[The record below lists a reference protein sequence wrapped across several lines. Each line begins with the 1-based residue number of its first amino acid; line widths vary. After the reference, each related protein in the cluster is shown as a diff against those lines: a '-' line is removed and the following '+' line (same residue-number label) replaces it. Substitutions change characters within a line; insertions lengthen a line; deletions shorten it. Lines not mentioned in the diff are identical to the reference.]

1 MAKVRA
7 RPETGTLY
15 LDFFFQGKRCREQTN
30 LPDSTGN
37 RKKLCKILERIEAEI
52 TLGTFDYSR
61 YFPNSKFALH
71 FAINPI
77 TETAVPPQRASGV
90 GTSVVAAMVQT
101 ALFRD
106 FANHWYTQHEIE
118 WRRSYRPTVQG
129 ALDQHL
135 IPRFGEIDVG
145 RITKEDILNFRSA
158 LGKLPGRKSRDG
170 LSAQRINHVMGVLR
184 RLLEDAADRFHFTSP
199 YQRIKPL
206 KLTKSDVE
214 PFTPAEVQRILQT
227 VRKDFQTYLL
237 VRFAT
242 GMRTG
247 EIDGLK
253 WRYVDF
259 ERRLIL
265 VRETVVKGEPDTTK
279 TYESARAIEV
289 SEAVCNAL
297 RVHYRATG
305 HLSEYVFCNR
315 DGKPFD
321 HNNFTN
327 RVWYPLLRHL
337 DLRRRRPYQ
346 TRHNTATLWL
356 STGESPEWIAR
367 QLGHTT
373 TEMLFRVYSR
383 FRPNLTRKDGA
394 AFERL
399 LNSILPPALPD
410 GGSTPDGIQLPDHAP
425 TKPLPA

>member
-15 LDFFFQGKRCREQTN
+15 IDFFFQGKRCREQTS
-30 LPDSTGN
+30 LPDNSDN
-37 RKKLCKILERIEAEI
+37 RKRLRKILGRIEAEI
-52 TLGTFDYSR
+52 TLGTFDYFR
-61 YFPNSKFALH
+61 YFPNSKFALR
-71 FAINPI
+71 FATNPI
-77 TETAVPPQRASGV
+77 TQTAIPAQSGCGV
-90 GTSVVAAMVQT
+90 GTNVAPTMVPA
-101 ALFRD
+101 ALFCE
-106 FANHWYTQHEIE
+106 FAKQWYEQHEIE
-118 WRRSYRPTVQG
+118 WRRSYRPTVLG

-158 LGKLPGRKSRDG
+158 LGKLPGRKSKNG

-184 RLLEDAADRFHFTSP
+184 RVLEDAADRFHFTSP

-214 PFTPAEVQRILQT
+214 PFTLAEVQQILQT
-227 VRKDFQTYLL
+227 VRKDFRTYLL

-253 WRYVDF
+253 WRYIDF
-259 ERRLIL
+259 DRRLIL

-279 TYESARAIEV
+279 TYESARDIEV
-289 SEAVCNAL
+289 SQAVCDAL
-297 RVHYRATG
+297 RVQHAATG

-315 DGKPFD
+315 DAKPLD

-337 DLRRRRPYQ
+337 NLLRRRPYQ
-346 TRHNTATLWL
+346 TRHTAATLWL

-383 FRPNLTRKDGA
+383 FRPNLTRQDGA

-399 LNSILPPALPD
+399 LNSILPPSLHED
-410 GGSTPDGIQLPDHAP
+410 GPRA
-425 TKPLPA
+425 

>member
-1 MAKVRA
+1 MGSVRSLPA
-7 RPETGTLY
+7 TQSLF
-15 LDFFFQGKRCREQTN
+15 LDFRYRSQRCREYTS
-30 LPDSTGN
+30 LDDTPAN
-37 RKKLCKILERIEAEI
+37 RKRLKKLLERIEAEI
-52 TLGTFDYSR
+52 AGGTFDYAR
-61 YFPNSKFALH
+61 HFPNSKLAPRFGLDLQAARLVAPMPLSGHVTQQVTAALS
-71 FAINPI
+71 
-77 TETAVPPQRASGV
+77 TQ
-90 GTSVVAAMVQT
+90 
-101 ALFRD
+101 LFRE
-106 FANHWYTQHEIE
+106 FAKEWYAQHEIE

-158 LGKLPGRKSRDG
+158 LGKLPGRKSKNG

-184 RLLEDAADRFHFTSP
+184 RVLDDAADRFHFTSP

-214 PFTPAEVQRILQT
+214 PFTPAEVQQILQT

-242 GMRTG
+242 GMRSG

-259 ERRLIL
+259 ERQLIL

-279 TYESARAIEV
+279 TYESARDIEV
-289 SEAVCNAL
+289 SQAVCDAL
-297 RVHYRATG
+297 RAHHAATG

-315 DGKPFD
+315 DGKPLD

-337 DLRRRRPYQ
+337 NLRRRRPYQ
-346 TRHNTATLWL
+346 TRHTAATLWL

-399 LNSILPPALPD
+399 LNSILAAIA
-410 GGSTPDGIQLPDHAP
+410 G
-425 TKPLPA
+425 

>member
-15 LDFFFQGKRCREQTN
+15 LDFFFKGKRCREQTN

-52 TLGTFDYSR
+52 TLGTFDYFR
-61 YFPNSKFALH
+61 YFPNSKFALR
-71 FAINPI
+71 FATNPNS
-77 TETAVPPQRASGV
+77 ETALPMQSTSGV
-90 GTSVVAAMVQT
+90 GANVVPTMVQA
-101 ALFRD
+101 ALFRV
-106 FANHWYTQHEIE
+106 FANDWYTQHEIE
-118 WRRSYRPTVQG
+118 WRRSYRPTVLG

-135 IPRFGEIDVG
+135 IPRFGEMDVG
-145 RITKEDILNFRSA
+145 CITKEDILNFRSA
-158 LGKLPGRKSRDG
+158 LGKLPGRKSKNG

-184 RLLEDAADRFHFTSP
+184 RVLEDAAERFHFTSP

-214 PFTPAEVQRILQT
+214 PFTPAEVQQILQT
-227 VRKDFQTYLL
+227 VRKDFRTYLL

-242 GMRTG
+242 GMRSG

-259 ERRLIL
+259 ERRQIL

-279 TYESARAIEV
+279 TYESARDIEV
-289 SEAVCNAL
+289 SQAVCGAL
-297 RVHYRATG
+297 RAHYASTG

-315 DGKPFD
+315 DGKPVD

-337 DLRRRRPYQ
+337 NLRRRRPYQ
-346 TRHNTATLWL
+346 TRHTAATLWL

-383 FRPNLTRKDGA
+383 FRPNLTRQDGA

-399 LNSILPPALPD
+399 LNSILPPSLHDAGP
-410 GGSTPDGIQLPDHAP
+410 QA
-425 TKPLPA
+425 

>member
-1 MAKVRA
+1 MSSVRLLK
-7 RPETGTLY
+7 RKGTLFF
-15 LDFFFQGKRCREQTN
+15 DFRVRGVRCREYTA
-30 LPDSTGN
+30 LTESEAN
-37 RKKLCKILERIEAEI
+37 RKRLKKVLDRIEAEI
-52 TLGTFDYSR
+52 ATGTFDYR
-61 YFPNSKFALH
+61 HFFPESKLAAQFNSL
-71 FAINPI
+71 
-77 TETAVPPQRASGV
+77 VGASPV
-90 GTSVVAAMVQT
+90 IDKPTLAT
-101 ALFRD
+101 PLFRD
-106 FANHWYTQHEIE
+106 FANQWYSQHEIE

-135 IPRFGEIDVG
+135 VPRFGEIEVG
-145 RITKEDILNFRSA
+145 CITKEDILNFRSA
-158 LGKLPGRKSRDG
+158 LGKLPGRKNKNG

-184 RLLEDAADRFHFTSP
+184 RVLEDAADRFHFTSP

-214 PFTPAEVQRILQT
+214 PFTPAEVQQILQT
-227 VRKDFQTYLL
+227 VRKDFQIYLL

-279 TYESARAIEV
+279 TYESARDIEV
-289 SEAVCNAL
+289 TQAVCDAL
-297 RVHYRATG
+297 KALYGATG

-315 DGKPFD
+315 DGKPLD

-337 DLRRRRPYQ
+337 NLRRRRPYQ
-346 TRHNTATLWL
+346 TRHTAATLWL
-356 STGESPEWIAR
+356 SMGESPEWIAR
-367 QLGHTT
+367 QMGHTT

-394 AFERL
+394 AFEQL
-399 LNSILPPALPD
+399 LNSILPPSLLN
-410 GGSTPDGIQLPDHAP
+410 GGPGSIELPDHAP
-425 TKPLPA
+425 AEPLTV

>member
-1 MAKVRA
+1 MSSVRLLKG
-7 RPETGTLY
+7 RGTLFF
-15 LDFFFQGKRCREQTN
+15 DFRVRGVRCREYTA
-30 LPDSTGN
+30 LADSAAN
-37 RKKLCKILERIEAEI
+37 RKRLKKVLERIDAEI
-52 TLGTFDYSR
+52 ATGTFDYR
-61 YFPNSKFALH
+61 RFFPESKLAAQFDLVPRATP
-71 FAINPI
+71 AINRP
-77 TETAVPPQRASGV
+77 TLTTPP
-90 GTSVVAAMVQT
+90 
-101 ALFRD
+101 FRD
-106 FANHWYTQHEIE
+106 FAHEWYAQHEIE

-135 IPRFGEIDVG
+135 LPRFGEIDVG
-145 RITKEDILNFRSA
+145 GITKEDILNFRSA
-158 LGKLPGRKSRDG
+158 LGKLPGRKNKNG

-184 RLLEDAADRFHFTSP
+184 RVLEDAADRFHFASP

-214 PFTPAEVQRILQT
+214 PFTPAEVQQILQT
-227 VRKDFQTYLL
+227 VRQDFQIYLL

-242 GMRTG
+242 GMRSG

-279 TYESARAIEV
+279 TYESARDIEV
-289 SEAVCNAL
+289 TQAVCDAL
-297 RVHYRATG
+297 RAQYRATG

-315 DGKPFD
+315 DGKPLD

-337 DLRRRRPYQ
+337 NLRRRRPYQ
-346 TRHNTATLWL
+346 TRHTAATLWL

-399 LNSILPPALPD
+399 LNSILPPSLP
-410 GGSTPDGIQLPDHAP
+410 GGGPMPDGIQLPDHAP
-425 TKPLPA
+425 AKPVPA

>member
-1 MAKVRA
+1 MEMCAMGSVNVRK
-7 RPETGTLY
+7 ETGRLV
-15 LDFFFQGKRCREQTN
+15 LDFYYRGIRCREQTR
-30 LPDSTGN
+30 LPDSADN
-37 RKKLCKILERIEAEI
+37 RKRLRKLIERVEAEI
-52 TLGTFDYSR
+52 TLGTFDYIR
-61 YFPNSKFALH
+61 YFPTSRLATRFAPH
-71 FAINPI
+71 RG
-77 TETAVPPQRASGV
+77 AVPVVPSAVREHADTPASV
-90 GTSVVAAMVQT
+90 GTPP
-101 ALFRD
+101 FRE
-106 FANHWYTQHEIE
+106 FANEWYAQHEIE

-158 LGKLPGRKSRDG
+158 LGKLPGRKSKNG
-170 LSAQRINHVMGVLR
+170 LSPQRINHVMGVLR
-184 RLLEDAADRFHFTSP
+184 RVLEDAADRFHFTSP

-214 PFTPAEVQRILQT
+214 PFTPAEVQQILQT

-247 EIDGLK
+247 EVDGLK

-279 TYESARAIEV
+279 TYESARDIEV
-289 SEAVCNAL
+289 SQAVCDAL
-297 RVHYRATG
+297 RVQHAATG

-315 DGKPFD
+315 DGKPLD

-346 TRHNTATLWL
+346 TRHTAATLWL

-383 FRPNLTRKDGA
+383 FRPNLTRQDGA

-399 LNSILPPALPD
+399 LNSILPPSPHED
-410 GGSTPDGIQLPDHAP
+410 GPHA
-425 TKPLPA
+425 

>member
-1 MAKVRA
+1 VAKVRV

-15 LDFFFQGKRCREQTN
+15 LDFFFQGRRCREQTS
-30 LPDSTGN
+30 LPDNSDN
-37 RKKLCKILERIEAEI
+37 RKKLRKILGRIEAEI
-52 TLGTFDYSR
+52 TLGTFDYVR
-61 YFPNSKFALH
+61 YFPNSRLATRFAPH
-71 FAINPI
+71 SGSAPV
-77 TETAVPPQRASGV
+77 APPTLGERADALA
-90 GTSVVAAMVQT
+90 SVRTPA
-101 ALFRD
+101 FRD
-106 FANHWYTQHEIE
+106 FAQEWYAQHEIE

-158 LGKLPGRKSRDG
+158 LGKLPGRKNKNG

-184 RLLEDAADRFHFTSP
+184 RVLEDAADRFHFTSP

-214 PFTPAEVQRILQT
+214 PFTPAEVQQILQT
-227 VRKDFQTYLL
+227 VRKDFQIYLL

-279 TYESARAIEV
+279 TYESARDIEV
-289 SEAVCNAL
+289 TQAVCDAL
-297 RVHYRATG
+297 KAHYGATG

-315 DGKPFD
+315 DGKPLD

-337 DLRRRRPYQ
+337 NLRRRRPYQ
-346 TRHNTATLWL
+346 TRHTAATLWL
-356 STGESPEWIAR
+356 SMGESPEWIAR
-367 QLGHTT
+367 QMGHTT

-394 AFERL
+394 AFEQL
-399 LNSILPPALPD
+399 LNSILPPSLLN
-410 GGSTPDGIQLPDHAP
+410 GGPGSIELPDHAP
-425 TKPLPA
+425 AEPLTV